1 VSHRL
6 STLQVAVPQ
15 VSSAVAKRY
24 RLLEPICGTA
34 ATCVERPK
42 PIDPESCPTIKD
54 VGHGEPAV
62 KRLRDSPLT
71 EAVVAQPLGSR
82 VPEAPPKWLA
92 LRNG

>member
-1 VSHRL
+1 MSHRL

-42 PIDPESCPTIKD
+42 PIDPEPCPTIKELGRATVSGYCD
-54 VGHGEPAV
+54 
-62 KRLRDSPLT
+62 RISLRM
-71 EAVVAQPLGSR
+71 ESR
-82 VPEAPPKWLA
+82 T
-92 LRNG
+92 LR